1 MQPVAD
7 SFDSFV
13 QERSVVSQAMPLARE
28 APNPQGFPP
37 QDGRKIIV
45 QKIGSYWILT
55 MVTVSF
61 SKPT

>member
-1 MQPVAD
+1 MALLRNDLLSLRLCPSLD
-7 SFDSFV
+7 
-13 QERSVVSQAMPLARE
+13 LARE

-55 MVTVSF
+55 MVTVSL